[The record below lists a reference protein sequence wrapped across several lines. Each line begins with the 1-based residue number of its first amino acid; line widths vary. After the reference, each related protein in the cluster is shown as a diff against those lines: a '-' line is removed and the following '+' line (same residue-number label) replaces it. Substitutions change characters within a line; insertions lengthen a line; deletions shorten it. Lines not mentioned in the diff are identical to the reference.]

1 MKVTAIIER
10 GTDGTYDVRTENAP
24 VNYMLFG
31 QGKTVDE
38 AIRDF
43 YNTYTEMKETFSEID
58 EPFTEIDTFEFKY
71 DIPSF
76 LQHYSVY
83 FSYAALSRLTGINET
98 QLSQYVQG
106 YRKPGKKTAQ
116 KVEENLHQLGKEL
129 QQLQFV

>member
-1 MKVTAIIER
+1 MKISAIIER
-10 GTDGTYDVRTENAP
+10 GTDGTYDVRTNNAHLK
-24 VNYMLFG
+24 YMILG
-31 QGKTVDE
+31 QGETVQE
-38 AIRDF
+38 AINDF
-43 YNTYTEMKETFSEID
+43 YNTYDEIKQTHAD
-58 EPFTEIDTFEFKY
+58 LGKDFAEVESFEFRY

-106 YRKPGKKTAQ
+106 YRKPGKKTAE
-116 KVEENLHQLGKEL
+116 KIKKKLHELGKEL